1 MTSQQADAPFGKI
14 RQILWPIHSYELKK
28 FIPMFLMFF
37 FVSFNYSLLRVMK
50 DTLVINA
57 PGSGSEIIPFLKLWC
72 TTPAAII
79 FVSLYIKLSHVVSK
93 QKLFYITLAPFAL
106 FFVLFPFVLYP
117 AIDIIHPQASADW
130 LQSFLPEGL
139 SGFIAIYRNWT
150 FSLFYVLAELWGSIV
165 LSILYWGFANET
177 TRVSE
182 AKRFYALFLIGANA
196 ALLFVSPAAKFA
208 NSLGDWGT
216 TLKCVNLFAIIGVIG
231 VAACYY
237 FMNKHVLTDPRFAN
251 TSPMKKKKKAKV
263 GFVAGI
269 KQLFS
274 NKYLAYIAFLVLAYG
289 VSINL
294 VEVTW
299 KHSLKLHFAGDRQAF
314 FDFQA
319 MFMSATGLCTMILL
333 YLGTNNVL
341 RVLGWKIAAMIT
353 PIMLLIT
360 SMAFFANIGFADS
373 LQGVYASLGM
383 SPIFLV
389 AWIGGLQNI
398 LSKSSKYAFFDTTK
412 EMAYIPLDDET
423 KRTGKA
429 AIDGVGGRLGK
440 SGGAAINMLLIAFMG
455 SIEAITSYVA
465 VITLG
470 IIIFWLFCVTRLSKE
485 FEAKTSKDLS
495 E

>member
-1 MTSQQADAPFGKI
+1 MTSNPSEAAFGKL

-72 TTPAAII
+72 TTPAAIL
-79 FVSLYIKLSHVVSK
+79 FVTIYIKLSHVLSK
-93 QKLFYITLAPFAL
+93 QKLFYVTLAPFGV
-106 FFVLFPFVLYP
+106 FFLIFPFVLYP
-117 AIDIIHPQASADW
+117 SIDVIHPQASADW
-130 LQSFLPEGL
+130 LQSVLPQGL
-139 SGFIAIYRNWT
+139 SGLVAIYRNWT
-150 FSLFYVLAELWGSIV
+150 FALFYVLAELWGSIV
-165 LSILYWGFANET
+165 LSTLYWGFANET
-177 TRVSE
+177 TKVSE

-208 NSLGDWGT
+208 NSLGDWGAS
-216 TLKCVNLFAIIGVIG
+216 LRAVNLFAIAGIAGVI
-231 VAACYY
+231 ACYY
-237 FMNKHVLTDPRFAN
+237 FMNNVVLKDPRFMN
-251 TSPMKKKKKAKV
+251 TEPMKKKKKEKL
-263 GFVAGI
+263 GFAASM

-274 NKYLAYIAFLVLAYG
+274 NRYLALIAFLVLAYG

-319 MFMSATGLCTMILL
+319 MFMSATGLCTIILL
-333 YLGTNNVL
+333 YLGTNNVI
-341 RVLGWKIAAMIT
+341 RVLGWRIAALVT
-353 PIMLLIT
+353 PVIMMIT
-360 SMAFFANIGFADS
+360 SMAFFANIGFS
-373 LQGVYASLGM
+373 TVLQGLYVSLGVT
-383 SPIFLV
+383 PLFLV

-398 LSKSSKYAFFDTTK
+398 LTKSSKYAFFDTTK
-412 EMAYIPLDDET
+412 EMAYIPLDSET
-423 KRTGKA
+423 KRVGKA

-440 SGGAAINMLLIAFMG
+440 SGGALINMVLIAMMG
-455 SIEAITSYVA
+455 SIEAITSFVA

-470 IIIFWLFCVTRLSKE
+470 IVFFWIFSAIKLSIE
-485 FEAKTSKDLS
+485 FNAKTKDAA
-495 E
+495 